1 MKQIAHIEGMTCEGC
16 VASVEHA
23 IAQLPNVNDVTANLK
38 TGTVEVRYQQSF
50 NVNEIEAVL
59 PPKYALA
66 EDITTAPSKAKQLY
80 PLGLIFL
87 FLIGGTLIIHYPT
100 FVIRD
105 VLPDFMGLF
114 FVVFS
119 FFKYLDLSGFQSS
132 FRRYDPL
139 AKAIPFYA
147 WLYPFLEL
155 SLGVLFLMRLELQL
169 ALWLTV
175 AILGITTIGVVKVL
189 LSKKE
194 IECACLGSVLKLP
207 MTEATLI
214 ENALMIAMAIWM
226 LL

>member
-23 IAQLPNVNDVTANLK
+23 IKQLPNVNDVTANLK
-38 TGTVEVRYQQSF
+38 TGTVEVHYQQYF
-50 NVNEIEAVL
+50 DVNEIEAVL
-59 PPKYALA
+59 PPKYALV

-155 SLGVLFLMRLELQL
+155 SLGVLFLMRLELQF

-214 ENALMIAMAIWM
+214 ENALMIAMAVWM

>member
-1 MKQIAHIEGMTCEGC
+1 MKKIAHIEGMTCEGC

-23 IAQLPNVNDVTANLK
+23 IKQLPNVNDVSANLK
-38 TGTVEVRYQQSF
+38 SGTVEVHYQQYF
-50 NVNEIEAVL
+50 DVNEIEAVL
-59 PPKYALA
+59 PPKYALV

-114 FVVFS
+114 FVIFS
-119 FFKYLDLSGFQSS
+119 FFKYLDLRGFQIS

-194 IECACLGSVLKLP
+194 IDCACLGSVLKLP

-214 ENALMIAMAIWM
+214 ENALMIAMAVWM

>member
-1 MKQIAHIEGMTCEGC
+1 MKQIVHIEGMTCEGC

-23 IAQLPNVNDVTANLK
+23 IAQLPNVHRVSANFK
-38 TGTVEVRYQQSF
+38 TGTVEVHYQQSF
-50 NVNEIEAVL
+50 DVNEIKAVL
-59 PPKYALA
+59 PTKYALV

-119 FFKYLDLSGFQSS
+119 FFKYLDLRGFQSS

-139 AKAIPFYA
+139 AKVIPFYA

-155 SLGVLFLMRLELQL
+155 SLGVLFLIRLELQL

-214 ENALMIAMAIWM
+214 ENALMIAMAVWM

>member
-16 VASVEHA
+16 VVSVEHA
-23 IAQLPNVNDVTANLK
+23 IKQLPNVNDVTANLK

-50 NVNEIEAVL
+50 DVNEIKAVL

-155 SLGVLFLMRLELQL
+155 SLGVLFLMRLELQF

>member
-23 IAQLPNVNDVTANLK
+23 IAQLPNVHRVSANLK

-50 NVNEIEAVL
+50 DVNEIKAVL
-59 PPKYALA
+59 PPKYALV

-119 FFKYLDLSGFQSS
+119 FFKYLDLRGFQSS

-175 AILGITTIGVVKVL
+175 AILGITTIGVVRVL

-194 IECACLGSVLKLP
+194 IDCACLGSVLKLP

-214 ENALMIAMAIWM
+214 ENALMIAMAVWM

>member
-23 IAQLPNVNDVTANLK
+23 IAQLPNVHRVSANLK

-50 NVNEIEAVL
+50 DVNEIKAVL
-59 PPKYALA
+59 PPKYALV

-119 FFKYLDLSGFQSS
+119 FFKYLDLRGFQSS

-155 SLGVLFLMRLELQL
+155 SLGVLFLMRLELQF

-194 IECACLGSVLKLP
+194 IDCACLGSVLKLP

-214 ENALMIAMAIWM
+214 ENALMIAMAVWM

>member
-59 PPKYALA
+59 PPKYALV
-66 EDITTAPSKAKQLY
+66 EDITTALSKAKQLY

-119 FFKYLDLSGFQSS
+119 FFKYLDLRGFQSS

-194 IECACLGSVLKLP
+194 IDCACLGSVLKLP

>member
-1 MKQIAHIEGMTCEGC
+1 MKQIAHIEGMTCQGC
-16 VASVEHA
+16 VASVEHT

-50 NVNEIEAVL
+50 DVNEIKAVL

-214 ENALMIAMAIWM
+214 ENALMIAMAVWM

>member
-23 IAQLPNVNDVTANLK
+23 IAQLPNVHRVSANLK

-50 NVNEIEAVL
+50 DVNEIKAVL
-59 PPKYALA
+59 PPKYALV

-119 FFKYLDLSGFQSS
+119 FFKYLDLRGFQSS

-147 WLYPFLEL
+147 RLYPFLEL
-155 SLGVLFLMRLELQL
+155 SLGVLFLIRLELQL

>member
-23 IAQLPNVNDVTANLK
+23 IAQLPNVHRVSANLK

-50 NVNEIEAVL
+50 DVNEIKAVL

-155 SLGVLFLMRLELQL
+155 SLGVLFLMRLELQF

-194 IECACLGSVLKLP
+194 IDCACLGSVLKLP

-214 ENALMIAMAIWM
+214 ENALMIAMAVWM

>member
-1 MKQIAHIEGMTCEGC
+1 MKQIAHIEGMTCQGC
-16 VASVEHA
+16 VASVEHT
-23 IAQLPNVNDVTANLK
+23 IAQLPNVHRVSANLK
-38 TGTVEVRYQQSF
+38 TGTVEFHYQQSF
-50 NVNEIEAVL
+50 DVNEIKAVL

-66 EDITTAPSKAKQLY
+66 EDITTAPSKVKQLY

-169 ALWLTV
+169 TLWLTV

>member
-23 IAQLPNVNDVTANLK
+23 IKQLPNVNDVTANLK
-38 TGTVEVRYQQSF
+38 TGIVEVHYQQYF
-50 NVNEIEAVL
+50 DVNEIEAVL
-59 PPKYALA
+59 PPKYALV

-80 PLGLIFL
+80 PLGLIFV
-87 FLIGGTLIIHYPT
+87 FLIGGTTIIHFPIFET
-100 FVIRD
+100 QA

-119 FFKYLDLSGFQSS
+119 FFKFLDLKGFQDS

-139 AKAIPFYA
+139 AKSLPIYG
-147 WLYPFLEL
+147 WVYPFVEL
-155 SLGVLFLMRLELQL
+155 ALGVLFLMRLEVQL

-194 IECACLGSVLKLP
+194 IDCACLGSVLKLP

-214 ENALMIAMAIWM
+214 ENALMIAMAVWM

>member
-23 IAQLPNVNDVTANLK
+23 IAQLPNVHRVSANLK

-50 NVNEIEAVL
+50 DVNEIKAVL

-119 FFKYLDLSGFQSS
+119 FFKYLDLRGFQSS

-194 IECACLGSVLKLP
+194 IDCACLGSVLKLP

-214 ENALMIAMAIWM
+214 ENALMIAMAVWM

>member
-1 MKQIAHIEGMTCEGC
+1 MKQIAHIEGMTCQGC
-16 VASVEHA
+16 VASVEHT
-23 IAQLPNVNDVTANLK
+23 IAQLPNVHRVSANLK
-38 TGTVEVRYQQSF
+38 TGTVEVHYQQSF
-50 NVNEIEAVL
+50 DVNEIKAVL
-59 PPKYALA
+59 PPKYALV
-66 EDITTAPSKAKQLY
+66 EDITTASSKAKQLY

-114 FVVFS
+114 FVAFS

>member
-23 IAQLPNVNDVTANLK
+23 IKQLPNVKDVTANLK
-38 TGTVEVRYQQSF
+38 TGTVEVHYQQYF
-50 NVNEIEAVL
+50 DVNEIEAVL
-59 PPKYALA
+59 PPKYALV

-114 FVVFS
+114 FGVFS
-119 FFKYLDLSGFQSS
+119 FFKYLDLRGFQSS

-139 AKAIPFYA
+139 AKVIPFYA

-194 IECACLGSVLKLP
+194 IDCACLGSVLKLP

-214 ENALMIAMAIWM
+214 ENTLMIAMAVWM
-226 LL
+226 LS

>member
-1 MKQIAHIEGMTCEGC
+1 M
-16 VASVEHA
+16 
-23 IAQLPNVNDVTANLK
+23 
-38 TGTVEVRYQQSF
+38 
-50 NVNEIEAVL
+50 
-59 PPKYALA
+59 
-66 EDITTAPSKAKQLY
+66 EDITAAPSKAKQLY

-214 ENALMIAMAIWM
+214 ENALMIAMAVWM